1 MLLWRCFFFFDVI
14 NSKINRL
21 WVKQITLHK
30 VRKLP
35 IISWRPYEKRLR
47 SPAEE
52 NKLGLHAQDCNIK
65 TAGISSLL
73 ACSIG
78 FRLASPD
85 ILRARYISLCLC
97 CFCFSEEPDII
108 YNSISMA
115 LSIFYVWLPI
125 FISNPDFSLEFQIC
139 IPTAYS
145 KISIWIAVG
154 LSNHTMDLS
163 RIIAFHLSHLFSSSL
178 SIPAFN

>member
-1 MLLWRCFFFFDVI
+1 MRKDWDFFSSPF
-14 NSKINRL
+14 SE
-21 WVKQITLHK
+21 
-30 VRKLP
+30 
-35 IISWRPYEKRLR
+35 EK
-47 SPAEE
+47 
-52 NKLGLHAQDCNIK
+52 KLGLHAQDCNIK
-65 TAGISSLL
+65 TAGVSSLL

-78 FRLASPD
+78 FRLASPN
-85 ILRARYISLCLC
+85 ILWAKYISLCLC
-97 CFCFSEEPDII
+97 CFCFSEEPNII

-125 FISNPDFSLEFQIC
+125 FISNADFSLEFQIC

-145 KISIWIAVG
+145 KIPIWIAVG

-163 RIIAFHLSHLFSSSL
+163 RTIAFHLSHLFSSSL